1 MRTIV
6 LGVPPTLPV
15 LHHALGLSYSAGGFL
30 TALPLLLM
38 AIGAIPGAYLI
49 NRVGARHALAY
60 GLALVGFGALFRG
73 LLPSVV
79 TLFAFTIVLAG
90 GISLS
95 QPALP
100 SIAQLWFPARI
111 GRAIAIYSNGLLVG
125 EVIAAS
131 ITLPLLLNPFG
142 WQVALAVWAVP
153 VVIVLVMWLTL
164 TPRGDGARVP
174 EAAWLPDWRSGR
186 TIRVGFL
193 MGGAGLVY
201 YGMNSWI
208 PDTLDARHG
217 HDLIPITLGVLNAA
231 QLPVSFMLTVV
242 GDALLGKRWPFILAG
257 VGALAGVAGYAFTPV
272 GLAPLFA
279 GLAGAGSSLAF
290 ILNLGLPALLSPAE
304 VARTS
309 GFVFAVGYGTA
320 LFGPALGGVAWDWTG
335 HYRFALVPMGIGA
348 LAVLILGA
356 TLSGL
361 RPLAKTRTVVSV
373 PGL

>member
-1 MRTIV
+1 LRTVV

-30 TALPLLLM
+30 TGLPLLLM
-38 AIGAIPGAYLI
+38 AIGAVPGAYLI
-49 NRVGARHALAY
+49 NRVGARQALAY
-60 GLALVGFGALFRG
+60 GLALVGFGALLRG

-79 TLFAFTIVLAG
+79 ALFLFTIILAI

-100 SIAQLWFPARI
+100 SIVQQWFPARV
-111 GRAIAIYSNGLLVG
+111 GRAVAIYSNGLLVG

-142 WQVALAVWAVP
+142 WQVALAAWAVP
-153 VVIVLVMWLTL
+153 ALIVLALWLTF
-164 TPRGDGARVP
+164 TPRGTGAPVSAR
-174 EAAWLPDWRSGR
+174 AWLPDWRSGR
-186 TIRVGFL
+186 TIRIGFV

-201 YGMNSWI
+201 FGMNSWI
-208 PDTLDARHG
+208 PDTLDARNAHN
-217 HDLIPITLGVLNAA
+217 LIPITLGVLNAA

-257 VGALAGVAGYAFTPV
+257 IGGLAGVAGYAFAPV

-290 ILNLGLPALLSPAE
+290 ILNLGLPALLSPTE

-309 GFVFAVGYGTA
+309 GFMFAVGYGTA
-320 LFGPALGGVAWDWTG
+320 VLGPVLGGVAWDWTG
-335 HYRFALVPMGIGA
+335 HYRFALLPMGIGA
-348 LAVLILGA
+348 LAVLTLGA
-356 TLSGL
+356 TMSGL
-361 RPLAKTRTVVSV
+361 RPLAKTRTAVSL

>member
-1 MRTIV
+1 LRTIV
-6 LGVPPTLPV
+6 LGVPPTLPA
-15 LHHALGLSYSAGGFL
+15 LHHALGLTYSAGGFL

-49 NRVGARHALAY
+49 NRVGGRHALAY

-73 LLPSVV
+73 LLPSVL
-79 TLFAFTIVLAG
+79 TLFVFTVVLAA
-90 GISLS
+90 GIALS
-95 QPALP
+95 QLALP
-100 SIAQLWFPARI
+100 SIAQLWFAARI

-131 ITLPLLLNPFG
+131 ITLPLLLTPFG
-142 WQVALAVWAVP
+142 WQVALSAWAVP
-153 VVIVLVMWLTL
+153 VLVVLAMWLSL
-164 TPRGDGARVP
+164 TPRGEGAHVP
-174 EAAWLPDWRSGR
+174 EASWLPDWRSGR
-186 TIRVGFL
+186 TIRIGFL

-201 YGMNSWI
+201 FGMNSWI

-217 HDLIPITLGVLNAA
+217 HSLIPITLGVLNAA

-242 GDALLGKRWPFILAG
+242 GDELLGRRWPFVVAGTVGLAG
-257 VGALAGVAGYAFTPV
+257 VLGYAFTPI

-309 GFVFAVGYGTA
+309 GFMFALGYGTA
-320 LFGPALGGVAWDWTG
+320 LLGPALGGVAWDWTG
-335 HYRFALVPMGIGA
+335 HYRLALLPMGIGA
-348 LAVLILGA
+348 LAVVTLGA
-356 TLSGL
+356 TLPGL
-361 RPLAKTRTVVSV
+361 RPPAKVRPVLSV